1 MNVNK
6 RVLILSVLLVSQIS
20 FGSECRAVKFP
31 VKIDQK
37 TDDNKLYEY
46 FSHSKKE
53 KLFNYYYY
61 EVLNH
66 NNPKL
71 QSALHSYLLAGNKV
85 EAEKVQL
92 EALQKLG
99 HKLKDQKELCDFV
112 SSIK

>member
-1 MNVNK
+1 MNASK
-6 RVLILSVLLVSQIS
+6 IFFILSVFLQTQIS
-20 FGSECRAVKFP
+20 LGAECRAVKFP
-31 VKIDQK
+31 VKMDQK

-85 EAEKVQL
+85 ESEKIQL

-112 SSIK
+112 SSVK